1 MAAYLCVASN
11 GVPPSI
17 SKRVQV
23 KVQCKQK
30 EIMQFVIKR
39 LIFPY
44 SNSSSN
50 ALNSQ
55 SAGRCVCRSRC
66 CTWMS
71 HRSVP
76 CLHQLLDDRARN
88 MIISGNERGDDECLL
103 MRNFSFIICA
113 HLQIPRGRAINL
125 RQSPRI
131 ADIASIWNWKSETL
145 VQMTL
150 GIIAVWQKILSV
162 CRNIMVVIREYWF
175 LSFKFSRLFSLHRW
189 NGWHD
194 KTGWWARHM
203 KN

>member
-1 MAAYLCVASN
+1 MECLLPFQREYKSKCNVSKKKSCNLSSRDWFFHIQI
-11 GVPPSI
+11 VPPMLSI
-17 SKRVQV
+17 
-23 KVQCKQK
+23 
-30 EIMQFVIKR
+30 
-39 LIFPY
+39 P
-44 SNSSSN
+44 N
-50 ALNSQ
+50 
-55 SAGRCVCRSRC
+55 
-66 CTWMS
+66 
-71 HRSVP
+71 
-76 CLHQLLDDRARN
+76 QLEGAYVGQDVVLECHTEAYPASINYWTTERGD